1 MLTIRRPN
9 REFMRLSREFDD
21 LFNGRIGGTTTASV
35 LPTVDIQELEGQ
47 YILTADLPGLS
58 KSDIEIKVD
67 NDVLTLSGN
76 RETDENESG
85 YIFRE
90 RRTGSFERS
99 FQLGRGIE
107 SVGIEAN
114 YKNGVL
120 TVLIPKKAELQ
131 ARQIPVTIH

>member
-76 RETDENESG
+76 RETDDN
-85 YIFRE
+85 
-90 RRTGSFERS
+90 
-99 FQLGRGIE
+99 
-107 SVGIEAN
+107 
-114 YKNGVL
+114 
-120 TVLIPKKAELQ
+120 
-131 ARQIPVTIH
+131 